1 MDNPTLEDAPKDPR
15 AYQAFR
21 QGYTEQDFEGKI
33 SIKIVKTIATTII
46 IYFSKEVSRLDT

>member
-21 QGYTEQDFEGKI
+21 QGYTEIDFEGKLYI
-33 SIKIVKTIATTII
+33 PII
-46 IYFSKEVSRLDT
+46 R